1 MSTKPTTLKQF
12 QKRFPNDDV
21 CLEHLMRVRYG
32 KRLVCSNCQAEG
44 TFYRVKARRCFE
56 CEHCGYQVY
65 PTAGTPFENTR
76 TPLTDWFFVM
86 FLFTSSRNGVAAKEV
101 ERQIG
106 VTYKTAWRMCRLIR
120 EHMGKVDGDRP
131 LGGSASSDPIVEID
145 ETYIGGRDRQGQDD
159 KAIVLGMVERDGDI
173 LSRQISDK
181 HGRQIMP
188 QVATWV
194 KQGSRVMTDDARVYQ
209 HMNKEGYVHESV
221 NHSEKEY
228 VRGAAHTNTI
238 ESYWSMLKRGING
251 TYIHISKK
259 HLQKYLWE
267 FEYRHNLRRTPHL
280 MLPILLMGFHKP
292 AQLPLRPPSPSEA
305 G

>member
-1 MSTKPTTLKQF
+1 MSPKPPTLKQF

-32 KRLVCSNCQAEG
+32 NRLVCSTCQAEG
-44 TFYRVKARRCFE
+44 TFYRVKTRRCFE

-86 FLFTSSRNGVAAKEV
+86 FLFTASRNGVASKEV

-106 VTYKTAWRMCRLIR
+106 VTYKTAWRMCKLIR
-120 EHMGKVDGDRP
+120 EYMGKVDGDRP
-131 LGGSASSDPIVEID
+131 LGGPASTDPIVEID
-145 ETYIGGRDRQGQDD
+145 ETFIGGRDRQGRDD
-159 KAIVLGMVERDGDI
+159 KATVLGFVERDGDVF
-173 LSRQISDK
+173 SRQIPDR
-181 HGRQIMP
+181 HGRHIMP
-188 QVATWV
+188 QVAAWV
-194 KQGSRVMTDDARVYQ
+194 RQGSRVMTDDARVYQ

-228 VRGAAHTNTI
+228 VRGMAHTNTI

-251 TYIHISKK
+251 TYIHVSKK

-280 MLPILLMGFHKP
+280 MLPILLTGFHKP
-292 AQLPLRPPSPSEA
+292 LQLPTRQPSPSEA